1 MRVSKKKL
9 ESIKKKYNV
18 NTLWSWSKYNSYKID
33 QFGWYL
39 KYIKHLKE
47 TKTSIYSVSGGNCHD
62 IIERYYQ
69 KEITYN
75 QMIEEYEAA
84 LVEMNMDELKY
95 NRKDEKANDKIANTY
110 ENSIRHFFKNHVPI
124 EGKVITEQFV
134 TINVDGNIFQGYID
148 FINKEDDVFIITD
161 WKTST
166 IYTGKKIDKER
177 GQLVLYAESLVQ
189 KGIPLEKIK
198 IRWNFLKYCK
208 VTSELVSID
217 KETKKNKTRETNAL
231 RIEWVNKIQNNL
243 KVWLKKEGY
252 SEEEI
257 ENMVL
262 EAVSNNNLDNI
273 PEVVRNRYKV
283 EDCYVYIPL
292 NQEIIDD
299 LKKDIVE
306 TIKEIE
312 DNQNIYN
319 VTKDEKIWWTHIDAS
334 NEFYFATLCGYSR
347 RVHKPYDEYLKDKE
361 MFLNKKS
368 EEEEEDLD
376 WLNDL

>member
-9 ESIKKKYNV
+9 ESIKKKYNI

-347 RVHKPYDEYLKDKE
+347 RVHKPYDKYLKDKE

-368 EEEEEDLD
+368 EEEAEDID

>member
-9 ESIKKKYNV
+9 ESIKKEYNV

-47 TKTSIYSVSGGNCHD
+47 TKTSIYSVSGGACHD

-69 KEITYN
+69 KEITYD

-177 GQLVLYAESLVQ
+177 GQLVLYAESLIQ

-198 IRWNFLKYCK
+198 LRWNFLKYCK

-243 KVWLKKEGY
+243 KVWLRKEGY
-252 SEEEI
+252 NEEDI
-257 ENMVL
+257 EDMVL

-283 EDCYVYIPL
+283 EDSYVYIPL
-292 NQEIIDD
+292 NQEVIDD
-299 LKKDIVE
+299 LKKNIVE

-319 VTKDEKIWWTHIDAS
+319 ITNDEKIWWTHIDAS

-347 RVHKPYDEYLKDKE
+347 KVHKPYDEYLKDKE

>member
-47 TKTSIYSVSGGNCHD
+47 TKTSIYSVSGGACHD

-69 KEITYN
+69 KEITYD

-177 GQLVLYAESLVQ
+177 GQLVLYAESLIQ

-198 IRWNFLKYCK
+198 LRWNFLKYCK

-243 KVWLKKEGY
+243 KVWLRKEGY
-252 SEEEI
+252 NEEDI
-257 ENMVL
+257 EDMVL

-283 EDCYVYIPL
+283 EDSYVYIPL
-292 NQEIIDD
+292 NQEVIDD
-299 LKKDIVE
+299 LKKNIVE

-319 VTKDEKIWWTHIDAS
+319 ITNDEKIWWTHIDAS

-347 RVHKPYDEYLKDKE
+347 KVHKPYDEYLKDKE

>member
-177 GQLVLYAESLVQ
+177 EQLVLYAESLVQ

-217 KETKKNKTRETNAL
+217 KETKKNKTRETNVL

-334 NEFYFATLCGYSR
+334 NEFYFSCLCGYSR
-347 RVHKPYDEYLKDKE
+347 KVHKPYDEYLKDKE
-361 MFLNKKS
+361 MFLDKPKD
-368 EEEEEDLD
+368 EDDDLS
-376 WLNDL
+376 WLKDL